1 MVTNDYSSRLSLIFS
16 ASESHNSINCF
27 YPLVNPLFSTEV
39 DYKDWFFFS
48 SFVLMWWF
56 NMLNHHHFIFIVFS
70 STRETAKTL
79 LGCSFMMNLL
89 CTVASYITVIDV
101 DIQIQTFFPI
111 WEIRYSQHMVIL
123 YKRRDL
129 HCLKQKSYLT
139 LLLQLQCTYS
149 IYMHIYGTGKYLTW
163 LKGRRIILI

>member
-1 MVTNDYSSRLSLIFS
+1 MTTLAGCHSNFFSFRKPQLYKLLLPFGKSFVQYWSWLHGLI
-16 ASESHNSINCF
+16 
-27 YPLVNPLFSTEV
+27 
-39 DYKDWFFFS
+39 FFS

-70 STRETAKTL
+70 STHETAKTF

-89 CTVASYITVIDV
+89 WTVASHITVIDV

-111 WEIRYSQHMVIL
+111 WEIRCSQHMVIL
-123 YKRRDL
+123 YKQHEL

-139 LLLQLQCTYS
+139 LLSQLRCMYS

-163 LKGRRIILI
+163 LKGRCIILI